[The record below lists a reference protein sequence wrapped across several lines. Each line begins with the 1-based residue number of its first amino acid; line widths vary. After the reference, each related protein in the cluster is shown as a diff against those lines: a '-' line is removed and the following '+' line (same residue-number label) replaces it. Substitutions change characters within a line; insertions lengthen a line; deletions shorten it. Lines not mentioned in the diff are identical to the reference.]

1 MLRKETV
8 LPPIKEEWTK
18 YFVNDIECK
27 RDAIY
32 QTILDHKLHN
42 GEIKLGK
49 KYHYKHHE
57 EKTIEIRQND
67 GYGSSV
73 ETQTTKNNDEKN
85 TSADF
90 SLNTK
95 VFAEKIDAKSA
106 DYKLLTEKMSLVLDI
121 FFEAQKD
128 NAKHST
134 SLRSAIKDC
143 MSFFI
148 EKSANSKGPYDNMVK
163 DISVELFSFLF
174 DTLTLF
180 MSTLDKIDIEKNKK
194 DSEKTEQPSLNYDT
208 SSLEKWN
215 DNWDNHKK
223 SKYFH
228 KYLDVMLDQTDTI
241 LKHWLKHP
249 VFATTL
255 DSNQIQKKFNDFK
268 DVLKSLQ
275 KKLKEHDEALG
286 IKSGIAAFFS
296 FFSRNHTQPKTNDA
310 KQDAT
315 PALVRPK

>member
-1 MLRKETV
+1 MQRKETV
-8 LPPIKEEWTK
+8 LPPTKEEWTK

-32 QTILDHKLHN
+32 QTILDHKFHN
-42 GEIKLGK
+42 GNVELGK
-49 KYHYKHHE
+49 KYHYKLHK

-73 ETQTTKNNDEKN
+73 ETQTTKNNEEKN
-85 TSADF
+85 RSANF
-90 SLNTK
+90 SLDTK

-106 DYKLLTEKMSLVLDI
+106 DYKLLTEKMSLALDLLD
-121 FFEAQKD
+121 EAQRD
-128 NAKHST
+128 NAKHSN
-134 SLRSAIKDC
+134 SLRAAIKDC
-143 MSFFI
+143 MNFFI
-148 EKSANSKGPYDNMVK
+148 EKSADSKGPYDNMVK
-163 DISVELFSFLF
+163 EIAVELYAFLF

-180 MSTLDKIDIEKNKK
+180 LSTLDKIDMEKNNK
-194 DSEKTEQPSLNYDT
+194 DSKQAEQPSLNYDT
-208 SSLEKWN
+208 SSLEKWDYTWEN
-215 DNWDNHKK
+215 NKK
-223 SKYFH
+223 SKYVH
-228 KYLDVMLDQTDTI
+228 KYLDIMLDQTDTI
-241 LKHWLKHP
+241 LKRWFKHP
-249 VFATTL
+249 VFATTF

-268 DVLKSLQ
+268 DVLKPLQ

-310 KQDAT
+310 KQSAT